1 MVILKRLY
9 SDTELIDP
17 VVFKEGINIVLGRY
31 SSSTNKEIN
40 GIGKSTLVRL
50 IDYCLLS
57 RKAKN
62 DYFNPS
68 RYPFLEG
75 HSIILRFEINGIDFE
90 IKRFF
95 SESNKILFG
104 EEGNLQEY
112 SESEL
117 KEILGSEFFKSY
129 NPTYYE
135 PTWFRKLIKFFIK
148 DDINHH
154 ERKIPYNFVSPYE
167 RKNLLI
173 VYNFYLL
180 GLPNHNLYQLEEYDR
195 EISKLKEIKKKIVS
209 SVESE
214 FGKKID
220 ELRGE
225 LLELEEKV
233 KDFQK
238 VLEEFNFAKTFE
250 DLENEL
256 VKITTRISKL
266 LPRIQELKRK
276 LEYIQESYQIEIEV
290 DIEETA
296 RYYEKLQRELGRFIR
311 RSLEDIINFRKS
323 LAENRKKYLSRKEKE
338 LKEELN
344 RLWKEYYQLE
354 NKRQKIYKI
363 LDSKGEFS
371 AIKTM
376 YERLLEEAT
385 KYQRLKEAVQK
396 IEEIEEEIREKER
409 NVEAFYYRVVEDYAN
424 HREKIDKLNLSF
436 RDITRKCT
444 ATSEGSYLLIELG
457 DDRHHPI
464 NIKVDIPKSFSHG
477 RNQLKI
483 LLYDLCIFK
492 ELIENNRPVPFFLI
506 HDGVFHG
513 IDTKTKIRTLNFI
526 NDLLSHQAQYIVTF
540 NEDEISEEF
549 DGEKLNFNIHDNV
562 ITIYEDEPS
571 KMIFKREF

>member
-1 MVILKRLY
+1 MVILKKLY
-9 SDTELIDP
+9 SDTELINP
-17 VVFKEGINIVLGRY
+17 VVFKEGINIILGRY
-31 SSSTNKEIN
+31 SRSTNKEIN

-50 IDYCLLS
+50 IDYCFLS
-57 RKAKN
+57 TKAKN
-62 DYFNPS
+62 DYFNPNQ
-68 RYPFLEG
+68 YPFLER
-75 HSIILRFEINGIDFE
+75 HSITLRFEIDGIDFE
-90 IKRFF
+90 ITRFF
-95 SESNKILFG
+95 SESNRILFG
-104 EEGNLQEY
+104 KEGNLQEY

-117 KEILGSEFFKSY
+117 KEILSSEFFKSY

-135 PTWFRKLIKFFIK
+135 PSWFRSLMKFFIK

-154 ERKIPYNFVSPYE
+154 ERRVSYNFVSPHT

-173 VYNFYLL
+173 VYNFYLF
-180 GLPNHNLYQLEEYDR
+180 GLPNYNLYQLDEYDR
-195 EISKLKEIKKKIVS
+195 EISELRKVKGRIVN

-214 FGKKID
+214 FGKKIG

-225 LLELEEKV
+225 LLELEKKV

-256 VKITTRISKL
+256 VKITTKISKL
-266 LPRIQELKRK
+266 LPKIQELKRK
-276 LEYIQESYQIEIEV
+276 LEYIQESYQVEIEI

-296 RYYEKLQRELGRFIR
+296 AYYERLERELGKFIKK
-311 RSLEDIINFRKS
+311 SLQDIINFRKS

-338 LKEELN
+338 LNEELN
-344 RLWKEYYQLE
+344 RLWKEYHQLE

-385 KYQRLKEAVQK
+385 KYQRLKEAIQK

-409 NVEAFYYRVVEDYAN
+409 KVETLYYQVVEDYTN
-424 HREKIDKLNLSF
+424 YKEKIDKLNLDF
-436 RDITRKCT
+436 RNITRKCT

-464 NIKVDIPKSFSHG
+464 DIKVDIPKSLSHG

-492 ELIENNRPVPFFLI
+492 GLIDNDRPVPFFLI

-513 IDTKTKIRTLNFI
+513 IDMKTKIRTLNYI
-526 NDLLSHQAQYIVTF
+526 NDLLNHRAQYIVTF

-571 KMIFKREF
+571 RMIFKREF